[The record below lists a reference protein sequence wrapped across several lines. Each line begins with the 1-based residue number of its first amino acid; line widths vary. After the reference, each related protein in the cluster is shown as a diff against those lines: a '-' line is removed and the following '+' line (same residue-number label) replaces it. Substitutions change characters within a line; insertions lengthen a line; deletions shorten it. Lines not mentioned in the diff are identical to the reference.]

1 MVPTFC
7 GKTHEDLFW
16 RSYQKKVFMIF
27 VGENCTKMFL
37 GKFEKI
43 WAQIL
48 RIPQNLPAPAPM

>member
-1 MVPTFC
+1 
-7 GKTHEDLFW
+7 
-16 RSYQKKVFMIF
+16 MIF